1 MGEEENIKD
10 GHMNKYSMDLHSKSL
25 RHPQHLMD
33 RQMTPSEIEA
43 FHHTLSTN
51 NLNIGR
57 KEILNDRIAKR
68 RYVWKDAKD
77 VDIACLIASPCVKPN
92 TLSMASMTTPHK
104 LQSSRSQKSVLN
116 ITNTHRIF
124 QKPKSMMDV
133 LLDEDEFD
141 GLGDEEF
148 GATLDDEKQ
157 SETESKIKKKK
168 KKKSGKKGKNMK

>member
-57 KEILNDRIAKR
+57 KEILNDRINKR

-77 VDIACLIASPCVKPN
+77 VDIICLIASPCVRPN
-92 TLSMASMTTPHK
+92 TFTASTPQRFNHLSQSTETVNVHK
-104 LQSSRSQKSVLN
+104 
-116 ITNTHRIF
+116 IF
-124 QKPKSMMDV
+124 QKPKSM
-133 LLDEDEFD
+133 
-141 GLGDEEF
+141 
-148 GATLDDEKQ
+148 
-157 SETESKIKKKK
+157 
-168 KKKSGKKGKNMK
+168 